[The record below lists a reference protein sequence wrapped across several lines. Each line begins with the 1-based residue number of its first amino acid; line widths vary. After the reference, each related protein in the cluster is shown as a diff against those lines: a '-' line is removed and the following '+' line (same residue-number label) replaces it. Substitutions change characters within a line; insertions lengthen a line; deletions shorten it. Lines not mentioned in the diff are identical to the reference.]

1 MARPRGGPA
10 APRDHSPDIP
20 PTLDDRGGLNAREH
34 VDGARLALAGG
45 DVDAAHSRISESRL
59 AAASLG
65 RLDLT
70 GATLVDVAVDGIGA
84 VECLAR
90 ESRWRNVV
98 VDGGRVGTLDA
109 LRAEWG
115 GVTLRGLR
123 IDYLGLASAE
133 LSDVL
138 IADCVIGTLDLPE
151 ATLSRV
157 RFEGSRADEVDT
169 RGMRA
174 KDLDLR
180 GLDVASFTDVRAL
193 AGATIEAAQAEFH
206 AAALARALGID
217 ARE

>member
-20 PTLDDRGGLNAREH
+20 PTLDERAGLSAREQ
-34 VDGARLALAGG
+34 VEGARLALAGG
-45 DVDAAHSRISESRL
+45 EVDAAHSRITESRL
-59 AAASLG
+59 TAASLA

-70 GATLVDVAVDGIGA
+70 GATLVDVSVAQLRA

-98 VDGGRVGTLDA
+98 VDGGRIGTLDA
-109 LRAEWG
+109 LRAEWN

-123 IDYLGLASAE
+123 IDYIGLASAE
-133 LSDVL
+133 LSDIL
-138 IADCVIGTLDLPE
+138 IAECVIGTLDLPE

-157 RFEGSRADEVDT
+157 RFENSRADEVDT

-193 AGATIEAAQAEFH
+193 AGVTIEAAQAEFH
-206 AAALARALGID
+206 AAAFARALGID